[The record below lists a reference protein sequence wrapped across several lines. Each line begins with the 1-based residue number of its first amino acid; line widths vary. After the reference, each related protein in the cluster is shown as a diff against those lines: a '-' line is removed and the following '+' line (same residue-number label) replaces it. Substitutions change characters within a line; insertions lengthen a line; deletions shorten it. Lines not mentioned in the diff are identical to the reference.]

1 MALSPEK
8 DAPTRQRGH
17 VASPARRTER
27 GFERMLFFSDAVVA
41 IAISLLILPL
51 VDIVSD
57 DAVGVRDLL
66 DDHGGQ
72 LFAFAL
78 SFVVIAQ
85 YWVVHHKLFED
96 VTGYTPGIMWANLL
110 WLASIVFLPLPTEML
125 GNELTQSRAV
135 HALYIGAVLISS
147 ATLDLLHYVLS
158 RHPDLYGRRFD
169 PWDMTT
175 TATMAVAL
183 VIAVAVPAIGM
194 WSMVLVT
201 LSGPLQA
208 RVERRRDRAPRAA
221 SVE

>member
-8 DAPTRQRGH
+8 DAPTELRGH
-17 VASPARRTER
+17 DASPPRRTER

-51 VDIVSD
+51 VDVVSD

-72 LFAFAL
+72 LMAFAL

-85 YWVVHHKLFED
+85 YWIVHHQLFEA
-96 VTGYTPGIMWANLL
+96 VTGYTPGLMWSNML

-125 GNELTQSRAV
+125 GDAGQSRAV
-135 HALYIGAVLISS
+135 HALYIGAVLASS
-147 ATLDLLHYVLS
+147 ASLDLLRYVLS
-158 RHPDLYGRRFD
+158 RHPDLYGHGFD
-169 PWDMTT
+169 PVDMTT
-175 TATMAVAL
+175 TASIAVAL
-183 VIAVAVPAIGM
+183 VVAVAVPAIGM
-194 WSMVLVT
+194 WAMVLVI
-201 LSGPLQA
+201 LSGPVQA
-208 RVERRRDRAPRAA
+208 RIERRRRRASRAA